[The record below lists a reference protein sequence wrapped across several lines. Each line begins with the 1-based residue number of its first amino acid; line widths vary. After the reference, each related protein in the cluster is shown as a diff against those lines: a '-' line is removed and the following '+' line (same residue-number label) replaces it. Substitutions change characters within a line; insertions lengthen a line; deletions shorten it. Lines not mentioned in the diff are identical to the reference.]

1 MKNYLPLRLLLI
13 FIICSAFSCSQT
25 PSYDLAIQ
33 NVSIFDSKNKIIS
46 HNKTVM
52 ISGDSIAA
60 ILANTDPFKAKETID
75 GNERLLIPGFID
87 THTHLIGNYGADA
100 DSPETYLGDSG
111 LKMLRELSSHHYLAH
126 GVTTIIDMGQPE
138 TWMEHTLAW
147 QKKPAPEYPN
157 VFICGGSMVTDED
170 RWQPAHH
177 IEVKDPAHGR
187 EKVRE
192 YAKMGLKYMKLYRK
206 LQKPDYEAMVDEAS
220 KQGILINTHV
230 DNNVVTIQE
239 AMDYGVRNF
248 EHFFTVT
255 PSVLSYEV
263 DWPLMNKKYNIR
275 MTSSIDQ
282 FTAQMVFFFGYIKD
296 HPEFDSELNTLFESM
311 AAKGANLSTAL
322 NVLASS
328 AGKTDFFT
336 SFEYYPIRK
345 NPDLGYS
352 DTQQKD
358 LEDTYEAMMYY
369 IKRAHNAG
377 VKLRIGTDCRFGG
390 RALLS
395 EMMLLYKAGI
405 PMEDVL
411 QIATLNG
418 YESMRLDD
426 HRGSIE
432 IGKKADLVLFDKNPF
447 DDYKNILSDKTI
459 IKDGQVFNLK
469 KSIGH
474 ELKEV
479 LAFEGVEKGLD
490 WFEKA
495 QTDENYGP
503 VFKNELRNTVKEL
516 MGGAKPD
523 EAMAAYKLYSKLF
536 PDAKMQIDGIALT
549 NMIYAILREGNEA
562 KAKKLYDFAN
572 ENFPDAKKFM
582 GLHLFMTMMEKDI
595 IKAEKEFELQR
606 NNKDYTLDENEL
618 NGVGYLL
625 IQQGKLAEAITIFK
639 INVNAFPKSW
649 NVYDSLGEAYLE
661 VGNKPL
667 AIKNYRES
675 VRLNPEN
682 TYGSEVLKK
691 LGVQ

>member
-1 MKNYLPLRLLLI
+1 MKNYLPLQLLLV
-13 FIICSAFSCSQT
+13 FIICSAFSCSQS
-25 PSYDLAIQ
+25 PSYDLAIE
-33 NVSIFDSKNKIIS
+33 NVSIFDSKNKSVS
-46 HNKTVM
+46 HHKTVL

-60 ILANTDPFKAKETID
+60 ILTNTDPFKAKRSID
-75 GNERLLIPGFID
+75 GGERLLIPGLID

-100 DSPETYLGDSG
+100 DSPETYLADDGI
-111 LKMLRELSSHHYLAH
+111 KMLRELSSHHYLAH

-147 QKKPAPEYPN
+147 QKNPAPEYPN

-177 IEVKDPAHGR
+177 IEVKNPEDGR
-187 EKVRE
+187 RKVRE

-206 LQKPDYEAMVDEAS
+206 LQKPDYEAMVDEAG

-255 PSVLSYEV
+255 PSVLSYDT
-263 DWPLMNKKYNIR
+263 DWPLMNEKYNIR

-296 HPEFDSELNTLFESM
+296 HPEFDTKLNVLFESM

-328 AGKTDFFT
+328 AGKSDFFT

-345 NPDLGYS
+345 TPDLGYS
-352 DTQQKD
+352 DAQQKD

-369 IKRAHNAG
+369 IKKAHNAG

-418 YESMRLDD
+418 YESMRLEGE
-426 HRGSIE
+426 RGSIE

-459 IKDGQVFNLK
+459 IKDGQVFHLK

-474 ELKEV
+474 ELKET
-479 LAFEGVEKGLD
+479 LAFQGVEKGLE
-490 WFEKA
+490 WFEEKK
-495 QTDENYGP
+495 TDDTYGP
-503 VFKNELRNTVKEL
+503 VIKSEMKNTVKEL
-516 MGGAKPD
+516 MGGGKAD
-523 EAMAAYKLYSKLF
+523 EAIAAYELYSKLF
-536 PDAKMQIDGIALT
+536 PDTKMQIDGIAIT
-549 NMIYAILREGNEA
+549 NMIYALIREGNET
-562 KAKKLYDFAN
+562 KANKLYHFAD
-572 ENFPDAKKFM
+572 ESFPDAQKFM
-582 GLHLFMTMMEKDI
+582 GLHLFMTLMEKGI
-595 IKAEKEFELQR
+595 VAAEKEFEEHR
-606 NNKDYTLDENEL
+606 SDTAYTIDENEL

-625 IQQGKLAEAITIFK
+625 IQKEKLQEAIAIFK
-639 INVNAFPKSW
+639 INASAFPESW
-649 NVYDSLGEAYLE
+649 NVYDSLGEAYLKAD
-661 VGNKPL
+661 NKPL

-675 VRLNPEN
+675 IRLNPEN
-682 TYGSEVLKK
+682 TNGIEVLQK
-691 LGVQ
+691 LGVK